1 MAVCASVVQ
10 NIPRVIK
17 LRGLLVLAAAF
28 FLMTA
33 PPTNAAPSNE
43 PAAKSAGNPLQT
55 VVGVR
60 ASLPPRDP
68 TTSTLGREREGSG
81 VVIDDSGLV
90 LTIGYLM
97 RHAEKAEIIDIDG
110 STVPAI
116 VVGYDDDT
124 GFGLLRA
131 KTPLKAKPARL
142 GKSAAMSEGR
152 KVLIVSFAK
161 PHGVTAARIFARH
174 PFAAP
179 WEYLLDNAIFTAPP
193 HENFGGAAL
202 LGEDGRLLGIG
213 SLLVNVAEPIA
224 MVPGNMFV
232 PIDILKPIL
241 ADLIAKGER
250 QGPTRPWLGIRTKDS
265 LGTVVVTRVVKNGP
279 GAGAN
284 LNEGDIIVGV
294 NGKRITSM
302 IEFFR
307 AAWSLGGPGTRVP
320 LNVLRGAGDSMKI
333 ESIDV
338 ETINRKERYRE
349 RSQKGL

>member
-1 MAVCASVVQ
+1 MAACASVVQ
-10 NIPRVIK
+10 TISPAIK
-17 LRGLLVLAAAF
+17 LCRLVVLVAALI
-28 FLMTA
+28 LMTA
-33 PPTNAAPSNE
+33 PPLNAAPSTD
-43 PAAKSAGNPLQT
+43 PAAKAATNPIQM

-97 RHAEKAEIIDIDG
+97 RRADKAEIIDVDG
-110 STVPAI
+110 SAVPAS
-116 VVGYDDDT
+116 VVGYDDDS

-142 GKSAAMSEGR
+142 GKSADMGEGR

-161 PHGVTAARIFARH
+161 PHAVTAARIFARH

-213 SLLVNVAEPIA
+213 SLLVNVAEPIT

-241 ADLIAKGER
+241 ADLITKGER
-250 QGPTRPWLGIRTKDS
+250 QGPTRPWLGIRTKES

-279 GAGAN
+279 GAASS
-284 LNEGDIIVGV
+284 LSEGDIIVGV
-294 NGKRITSM
+294 DGKRVTSM

-320 LNVLRGAGDSMKI
+320 LNVLRGTGDSMKI
-333 ESIDV
+333 ERIDI